1 MKKLKVRL
9 TFTEGVLGTL
19 PTDKEIYNSFIAS
32 KAPAEADTDV
42 ELDAIDI
49 NKEIEKGTTVFAMMD
64 DGRSALY
71 DYQIKG
77 FFKGSCSFLQRATG
91 KDPATGKKKKAVNE
105 SSKIKAYKKE
115 IDGTIFVMP
124 RMIPLI
130 LPEGEEISVCQ
141 RPLRAQTA
149 QGERVALASSEEAP
163 AGTQIEFEIL
173 MLNEDLEPA
182 VLEWLEYG
190 RLNGIGQ
197 WHNSGK
203 GRFETQIIG

>member
-1 MKKLKVRL
+1 MKQLKVRL
-9 TFTEGVLGTL
+9 TFTEGVLGTQS
-19 PTDKEIYNSFIAS
+19 TDKEIYNNFIAS
-32 KAPAEADTDV
+32 KAPAGTDIDA
-42 ELDAIDI
+42 ELKAIDVDR
-49 NKEIEKGTTVFAMMD
+49 EIEKGTTVFAMTE
-64 DGRSALY
+64 DGEPALY

-77 FFKGSCSFLQRATG
+77 FFKGSCGFLQRATG
-91 KDPATGKKKKAVNE
+91 KDPETGKKKKAANE

-130 LPEGEEISVCQ
+130 LPEGEDITICQ

-163 AGTQIEFEIL
+163 AGTQIEFKIL

-190 RLNGIGQ
+190 QLNGIGQ

>member
-1 MKKLKVRL
+1 M
-9 TFTEGVLGTL
+9 
-19 PTDKEIYNSFIAS
+19 D
-32 KAPAEADTDV
+32 
-42 ELDAIDI
+42 
-49 NKEIEKGTTVFAMMD
+49 KEIEKGTTVFAMTE
-64 DGRSALY
+64 DGEPALY

-91 KDPATGKKKKAVNE
+91 KDPETGKKKKAANE

-130 LPEGEEISVCQ
+130 LPEGEDITICQ

-190 RLNGIGQ
+190 QLNGIGQ

>member
-9 TFTEGVLGTL
+9 TFTEGILGTQS
-19 PTDKEIYNSFIAS
+19 TDKEIYNNFIAS
-32 KAPAEADTDV
+32 KAPAGTDIDA
-42 ELDAIDI
+42 ELKAIDVD
-49 NKEIEKGTTVFAMMD
+49 KEIEKGTTVFAMTE
-64 DGRSALY
+64 DGEPALY

-77 FFKGSCSFLQRATG
+77 FFKGSCGFLQRATG
-91 KDPATGKKKKAVNE
+91 KDPETGKKKKAVNE
-105 SSKIKAYKKE
+105 SGKIKAYKKE

-130 LPEGEEISVCQ
+130 LPEGEDITICQ

-163 AGTQIEFEIL
+163 AGTKIEFEIL

-190 RLNGIGQ
+190 QLNGIGQ

-203 GRFETQIIG
+203 GRFTTQIIG

>member
-1 MKKLKVRL
+1 MKELKVRL
-9 TFTEGVLGTL
+9 TCTEELLGTANGD
-19 PTDKEIYNSFIAS
+19 PNIHEEFIAS
-32 KAPAEADTDV
+32 KAPDAKTREEEV
-42 ELDAIDI
+42 ESLGV
-49 NKEIEKGTTVFAMMD
+49 EGVVEKSKTVFSRTE
-64 DGRSALY
+64 DGRPMLW

-77 FFKGSCSFLQRATG
+77 FFKDACQML
-91 KDPATGKKKKAVNE
+91 KKVAGTE

-130 LPEGEEISVCQ
+130 LPDGEDITICQ

-190 RLNGIGQ
+190 QLNGIGQ

-203 GRFETQIIG
+203 GRFTTQIIG